1 MKEHITM
8 IYYIAKLINVK
19 KYVIKRGSIDV
30 REYEFK
36 NDKDKEINVQ
46 VHESFSVVQ
55 LIMLI
60 SMTKREYFNIL
71 KNIKYKIEVSMYYDD

>member
-1 MKEHITM
+1 MKRE
-8 IYYIAKLINVK
+8 
-19 KYVIKRGSIDV
+19 SIDV

-55 LIMLI
+55 LIMPI

-71 KNIKYKIEVSMYYDD
+71 KNIKYKIEVSKYYDD